1 MQWHKAF
8 QLNNAVIA
16 SKVAR
21 ELRSSC
27 GFEVTIF
34 DGHIHKITCNGS
46 TWVWNPRYSVA
57 EMADQICDVLQVTR
71 WWRDHL
77 DHLFPEILTIGK
89 YTKLPL
95 PRDIVK
101 PPPAAASSLS
111 VKEDSRLL
119 PLPEGVTAMR
129 IGDFVNLI
137 TRS

>member
-21 ELRSSC
+21 ELRTTC

-34 DGHIHKITCNGS
+34 DGHIQKIIYEGRV
-46 TWVWNPRYSVA
+46 WVWSPLHSVA
-57 EMADQICDVLQVTR
+57 EMADQICNALQVGD
-71 WWRDHL
+71 WWKDRL
-77 DHLFPEILTIGK
+77 DNMFPEILTIGK

-101 PPPAAASSLS
+101 PPPAAASSPL

-129 IGDFVNLI
+129 VDEFINLI